1 MYEWVFF
8 IYIIDS
14 NCKNKNKNPVKKG
27 LFFELL
33 ICIQYPNFCDV
44 FTCLNYSEYEAQ
56 VKHLEE
62 SKEKFT
68 EYEKQDVK
76 CREDLKHNKQKS
88 KKLKK
93 QLEQEKKKVSD
104 KAI

>member
-1 MYEWVFF
+1 MA
-8 IYIIDS
+8 
-14 NCKNKNKNPVKKG
+14 
-27 LFFELL
+27 
-33 ICIQYPNFCDV
+33 PNFCDV

-88 KKLKK
+88 KKKNKLFLTGFLFLFLQFESIIYIKNTHSYIHN
-93 QLEQEKKKVSD
+93 LEE
-104 KAI
+104 